1 MYISRFFLCFPKMPQ
16 KFLKKELDVIILT
29 YFVNIWYMF
38 KKYFLENCNTNKVI
52 STVVYKRNR
61 VWNLFPIIYLFL

>member
-1 MYISRFFLCFPKMPQ
+1 MYISRFFLCFPEMPQ

-29 YFVNIWYMF
+29 YFVNIWYLF

-52 STVVYKRNR
+52 STVVYKKTESGTC
-61 VWNLFPIIYLFL
+61 FQ